1 MPPRRNDPEKDS
13 PHMKPSR
20 RAVITAS
27 ALRLG
32 AATIARAGAPIG
44 NAARFSTDYAPH
56 EGSFASRGGLVGPIT
71 FAADQGFPVIGTSP
85 VCTPVTKPHLVCR
98 LLREK
103 KKTQ

>member
-27 ALRLG
+27 ALGLG

-44 NAARFSTDYAPH
+44 NAARFSMKYAPH
-56 EGSFASRGGLVGPIT
+56 EGSFASRGGLVEQIT
-71 FAADQGFPVIGTSP
+71 FAADQRSDEQTSELKSLMRISYA
-85 VCTPVTKPHLVCR
+85 VFCL
-98 LLREK
+98 K
-103 KKTQ
+103 KKKIR